1 MSRKE
6 IYAWCSLGFALS
18 ILGYYI
24 ITVFGLPA
32 GIEGYREQITGL
44 LLKVLGVAFL
54 VELGLD
60 LINSTS
66 LGGVAKDERDILIE
80 SKAFRNAYY
89 FLIVAIISVVMN
101 VFISDYLSIASGET
115 VLLSMPYMSL
125 HVFVVVLFTAIIIK
139 AVTQIFY
146 YQRGL
151 GEWQVTE

>member
-6 IYAWCSLGFALS
+6 IYAWCSLGITLS

-32 GIEGYREQITGL
+32 GVEGYREQITGL
-44 LLKVLGVAFL
+44 LWKVLGVAFL
-54 VELGLD
+54 VEMGLD
-60 LINSTS
+60 LLNSTS
-66 LGGVAKDERDILIE
+66 LSGVAKDERDMLIE

-89 FLIVAIISVVMN
+89 FLIVAIISLVMN
-101 VFISDYLSIASGET
+101 VFISDFLSNASGEA
-115 VLLSMPYMSL
+115 VLLSMPFVTL
-125 HVFVVVLFTAIIIK
+125 HVLVVVLFTAILIK